1 MTDPEI
7 LEIHIEV
14 VDKRF
19 VINVAVK
26 TAEAKYRAYF
36 AMKDTIS
43 FYSINCVV
51 NEGQEHLEEIANA
64 MFPNLCLDNGY
75 DSSSVIESL

>member
-1 MTDPEI
+1 MINPEI

-26 TAEAKYRAYF
+26 TAVAKYRAFF
-36 AMKDTIS
+36 AVKDTIS
-43 FYSINCVV
+43 FYSINCVIT
-51 NEGQEHLEEIANA
+51 EGQEHEEELANA
-64 MFPNLCLDNGY
+64 MFPNLSADYGY
-75 DSSSVIESL
+75 DETDLIESV